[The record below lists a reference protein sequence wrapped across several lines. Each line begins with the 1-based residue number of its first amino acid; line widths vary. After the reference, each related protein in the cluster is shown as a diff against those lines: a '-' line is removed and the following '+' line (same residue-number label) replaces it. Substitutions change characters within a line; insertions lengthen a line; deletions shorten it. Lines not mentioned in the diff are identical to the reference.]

1 MKIKFTFILLC
12 LVVLNLFS
20 VLPAI
25 SQSYTPFNNEEIKT
39 FINSDTRIFTSLSGV
54 WQRST
59 DDETWSNFYLPY
71 SEEEADV
78 IYYQKNVK
86 ISKNL
91 LENNTLHLYFLG
103 FDSNVEIY
111 INKQFVGKYFGGMTP
126 FYVKIPSKLINSE
139 VFDLKL
145 VVIDAESK
153 SEQIRYNSIYS
164 KKSYSGIIRE
174 VLLVGT
180 PKVWISDLR
189 YTNSF
194 SRDYSNV
201 NINVKAKIS
210 STVIDKTIYKQSDT
224 ASIDLSKKEV
234 SAQAFLINYATNSV
248 VASSG
253 IKQFKMESERTID
266 GLFEM
271 ELNQPQLWSPD
282 QPNLYYLK
290 LVVSKDDKRIDD
302 LTIDLGFRDIKVVK
316 TQAKDLI
323 YLNGNPLELK
333 GVSYIEDYGV
343 LRQTLPA
350 KRLFEDLKII
360 KTLGANLIQV
370 KYSAPNP
377 YFVNVCN
384 KLGILI
390 MADLPVY
397 DLPENII
404 GSNEVQML
412 MSNLADRMINSY
424 ETSPSLMGWGISS
437 GMEEG
442 TAGYISYKQKILAKI
457 HNNSSKLTY
466 KIVNFGTKS
475 LDNTDVDLIGIKN
488 SQRIHSFDE
497 IKTSIAAIVSLAGNK
512 PMFITAGV
520 VVNPNN
526 NNGYSDRLSLEFQ
539 AHYIRNV
546 YNISKEFKFVGAIF
560 NDFNDY
566 SLNYPLLFNN
576 HNGNSLATAGL
587 VDQFRQERL
596 SYKTLISLFN
606 NEKEPLMTAGSYTEK
621 TPYSFILTGILVAIV
636 IGVMLNRFRRFREYF
651 IRSLFRPYNFF
662 SDIRDKRII
671 STLQT
676 FVLSLCISVTMGIF
690 FSSILFFYR
699 TSDLANYWLN
709 LIFPSTIIQAVL
721 YKLIWMPELLMISLA
736 MVFLILL
743 ILFAVVIRIATFFLR
758 MRVTIEETF
767 IIVIWSGLP
776 FLFLLPIAI
785 VLMKILSL
793 SSLLTTLLLFS
804 SVFIIGTVFSR
815 VLKATAILIDKM
827 PSMIYLIGTLI
838 LVVFLGIPLSYYQL
852 RFSFI
857 DYGLYIFNILMKM

>member
-1 MKIKFTFILLC
+1 MKIKFTFILFCFAL
-12 LVVLNLFS
+12 LNLFS
-20 VLPAI
+20 SVQA
-25 SQSYTPFNNEEIKT
+25 SAQSYTPFSNEEIKT

-59 DDETWSNFYLPY
+59 DDENWSNFYLPY
-71 SEEEADV
+71 SEEDADV
-78 IYYQKNVK
+78 VYYQKNVK

-126 FYVKIPSKLINSE
+126 FYVKIPSKLITSE
-139 VFDLKL
+139 VFDVKL

-153 SEQIRYNSIYS
+153 SRQIRYNSIYS

-189 YTNSF
+189 YSNNF
-194 SRDYSNV
+194 NKDYSHV

-210 STVIDKTIYKQSDT
+210 STIIDKTTYKQSDT
-224 ASIDLSKKEV
+224 ASIDLSKKEIT
-234 SAQAFLINYATNSV
+234 AQAFLINYASNTV

-253 IKQFKMESERTID
+253 VKQFKIESERTID
-266 GLFEM
+266 GSFEM
-271 ELNQPQLWSPD
+271 DLNQPQLWSPE

-290 LVVSKDDKRIDD
+290 LVISKEDKKIDD

-316 TQAKDLI
+316 SQGREILL
-323 YLNGNPLELK
+323 LNGNPLELK
-333 GVSYIEDYGV
+333 GVSYVEDYGD

-350 KRLFEDLKII
+350 KRLFDDLKLI

-370 KYSAPNP
+370 KFSAPNP
-377 YFVNVCN
+377 YFLNVCN
-384 KLGILI
+384 KLGILL

-397 DLPENII
+397 DLPENVI
-404 GSNEVQML
+404 GSNEIQML

-424 ETSPSLMGWGISS
+424 ETSPAIMAWGISS
-437 GMEEG
+437 GIEEE
-442 TAGYISYKQKILAKI
+442 TAGFKTYKQKILAKI
-457 HNNSSKLTY
+457 HNNSEKLTY
-466 KIVNFGTKS
+466 KIVNFGTS
-475 LDNTDVDLIGIKN
+475 QLDNKDVDLIGIKN
-488 SQRIHSFDE
+488 SQRIHSFDD
-497 IKTSIAAIVSLAGNK
+497 IKASITAINNMAGGK

-539 AHYIRNV
+539 AHYIRNI
-546 YNISKEFKFVGAIF
+546 YNISKEFKFVGTVF

-566 SLNYPLLFNN
+566 SLNFPLLFNN
-576 HNGNSLATAGL
+576 HNGHSLATAGL
-587 VDQFRQERL
+587 VDQKRQERL
-596 SYKTLISLFN
+596 AYKTLISMFN
-606 NEKEPLMTAGSYTEK
+606 NEKEPLMTAGSYAEK
-621 TPYSFILTGILVAIV
+621 TPYSFILTGLFVAII

-690 FSSILFFYR
+690 FSSILFYYR

-709 LIFPSTIIQAVL
+709 LIFPSTIIQEVL

-736 MVFLILL
+736 LVFLLL
-743 ILFAVVIRIATFFLR
+743 LSLFAVIIRIATFFLR
-758 MRVTIEETF
+758 MRVNIEETF

-793 SSLLTTLLLFS
+793 SSVLTTLLLLTSF
-804 SVFIIGTVFSR
+804 FIIGTVFTR
-815 VLKATAILIDKM
+815 VLKATAILMDKI
-827 PSMIYLIGTLI
+827 PGLIYIIGTLI
-838 LVVFLGIPLSYYQL
+838 LLVTLGIPLSYYQV

-857 DYGLYIFNILMKM
+857 DFGFYIMNVLMKM